1 MRRCS
6 NGHEV
11 GKGFAFCPHCGE
23 RVEETPPESA
33 DEAGAEPEHEHE
45 HEHETADTRTAP
57 LPESRR
63 RWPLSVGWSVV
74 VSVFTALVGFFV
86 LLAIYLWRTD
96 HRRLAAAS
104 VAVSMLIVVGIA
116 LSAGSGSGGND
127 GSTLAAT
134 DTATIPTTTTTAPA
148 RSCSSY
154 SGKRP
159 AGCISKTGKAC
170 SSYPAGTKPNDCF
183 TAAELKARVNARKAR
198 LAAAAAARKK
208 AAAEAAA
215 EKKREAAAAK
225 ARAAA
230 IAAANAWHKGYVQQ
244 DENVYWKWVSG
255 QNCRDFAQN
264 GCWHV
269 EVITRDGCSSYVAV
283 NANEYQGGTIVSQLL
298 DNQGYGIPSKTPRLF
313 ELDADADNV
322 TAGNVQIDCT

>member
-11 GKGFAFCPHCGE
+11 GEGFAFCPHCGE

-33 DEAGAEPEHEHE
+33 DEAEP
-45 HEHETADTRTAP
+45 EHETADTSTVP
-57 LPESRR
+57 LPESSR

-74 VSVFTALVGFFV
+74 VSVFTALVGFFA

-96 HRRLAAAS
+96 RRRLAAAS
-104 VAVSMLIVVGIA
+104 AAVSVLIVVGIA
-116 LSAGSGSGGND
+116 LSAGSGSGGNN

-154 SGKRP
+154 SAKRP
-159 AGCISKTGKAC
+159 ASCISKTGKAC

-198 LAAAAAARKK
+198 LAAAAAARQK

-244 DENVYWKWVSG
+244 DENVYWKWVDGGSC
-255 QNCRDFAQN
+255 QDFAQN

-269 EVITRDGCSSYVAV
+269 EVITRDGCPNYVGV
-283 NANEYQGGTIVSQLL
+283 NANEYQGQTIVNQLL
-298 DNQGYGIPSKTPRLF
+298 DNQGYGIPAKTPRLF
-313 ELDADADNV
+313 ELDAEDAGST
-322 TAGNVQIDCT
+322 TANDVHIDCT